1 MNYYGNSMHKKILNG
16 DSIKHIITISDV
28 INGIRQI
35 VNIDDVN
42 ISASY
47 YTETSVIPYVAS
59 KINGTFI
66 NCSLDSE
73 TNKLKVILEDYNL
86 DNGLL
91 YCNLQISIPDPD
103 FPDGYANYSKQILT
117 NICLVDANTQ
127 I

>member
-1 MNYYGNSMHKKILNG
+1 MDYYNNSMYKQILNG
-16 DSIKHIITISDV
+16 DNIKHIITISDV

-42 ISASY
+42 IAANY
-47 YTETSVIPYVAS
+47 YTETSVVPYIAS
-59 KINGTFI
+59 KIGNVFI

-73 TNKLKVILEDYNL
+73 NNQLKVILEDYAL

>member
-1 MNYYGNSMHKKILNG
+1 MNYCNNSAVKQILNG
-16 DSIKHIITISDV
+16 DNIKHIITISDI

-35 VNIDDVN
+35 VNINDVN
-42 ISASY
+42 ISANY
-47 YTETSVIPYVAS
+47 YTETSVIPYTAS
-59 KINGTFI
+59 KINETFI

-73 TNKLKVILEDYNL
+73 NNKLKVILEDYNL

-91 YCNLQISIPDPD
+91 YCNLQISIPDLD
-103 FPDGYANYSKQILT
+103 FPDGYANYSKQIFT